1 MFSALPG
8 LLAVLLSAFG
18 VPEPARRY
26 RAPAVAPPLAWSR
39 LGGYT
44 RRYFFA
50 IGLFTLGRIP
60 ETFLLLRGHE
70 LGMDVVELLL
80 LWAAMHVVKSA
91 VAESAGRLSDR
102 VGRRP
107 VILAGYLLYV
117 WVLLG
122 LALVTQAPLLWG
134 GSLLLGGY
142 YGLTEGAER
151 ALVHDLAAPAE
162 RGTAFGWFHMIVGLA
177 AIPGGLLLGGLWQAY
192 GAQTAF
198 LVSAALAALAT
209 FWFWSRVRL

>member
-1 MFSALPG
+1 MA
-8 LLAVLLSAFG
+8 
-18 VPEPARRY
+18 EPR
-26 RAPAVAPPLAWSR
+26 
-39 LGGYT
+39 
-44 RRYFFA
+44 
-50 IGLFTLGRIP
+50 
-60 ETFLLLRGHE
+60 
-70 LGMDVVELLL
+70 
-80 LWAAMHVVKSA
+80 
-91 VAESAGRLSDR
+91 RLSDR

-122 LALVTQAPLLWG
+122 LSLVTQAPLLWG

-192 GAQTAF
+192 WAQTPF
-198 LVSAALAALAT
+198 LISAALAGTPRIAFDSQGFEYTVDVPLSDVIRASKPLAAADEAG
-209 FWFWSRVRL
+209 R